1 MGSSAGGNITA
12 VLARRA
18 RDDTAFP
25 AKITG
30 QVLQIPAV
38 INPSVYP
45 AQYGLFSYL
54 LVGAFIDVHHR
65 LKDQLLSLAQN
76 ADTDGYLGAEDVHI
90 AFSKSSYDVRS
101 NVKCD

>member
-1 MGSSAGGNITA
+1 MGSSAGGNIA
-12 VLARRA
+12 SVMARRA
-18 RDDTAFP
+18 RDDINFP

-45 AQYGLFSYL
+45 EQYAPISYASAAL
-54 LVGAFIDVHHR
+54 LLISPLRR

-76 ADTDGYLGAEDVHI
+76 ADTDGYLGVEDIHLAYSDEVHGGR
-90 AFSKSSYDVRS
+90 SYYD
-101 NVKCD
+101 N